1 MKDVFEVVAVG
12 LMVAGISVG
21 AAALAV
27 GNTPV
32 RAPVASAAVIH

>member
-1 MKDVFEVVAVG
+1 MKDVFEVAAMG
-12 LMVAGISVG
+12 LMVAGIMAG
-21 AAALAV
+21 AVALAV